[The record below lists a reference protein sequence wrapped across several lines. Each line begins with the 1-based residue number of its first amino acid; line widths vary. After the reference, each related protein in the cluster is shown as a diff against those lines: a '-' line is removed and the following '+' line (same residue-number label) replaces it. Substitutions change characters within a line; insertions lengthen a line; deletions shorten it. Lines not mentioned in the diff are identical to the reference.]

1 MFQDPSLSSHLAN
14 YQHLI
19 IITPCQWSTSP
30 WIRHTQCRAHSPL
43 VHMYPIRQY
52 LCTPYP
58 AHVPSC
64 ANVTGQIAPKLRRSP
79 CFPHAPRAICH
90 LRHILPSLLGNKP
103 YFHTSGT
110 SGTQLKV
117 EKTNQRSDHLNPH
130 HHHTHLP
137 QRAPQK
143 LCTANFSSGTL
154 KTLLNRPLV
163 LKK

>member
-1 MFQDPSLSSHLAN
+1 MMRQQQVESIALLLRTKSNTCSKTPPYHHTLPMIN
-14 YQHLI
+14 
-19 IITPCQWSTSP
+19 ITLDSP
-30 WIRHTQCRAHSPL
+30 HSVQASQPP
-43 VHMYPIRQY
+43 VYPIRQY

-110 SGTQLKV
+110 SGTRLKV
-117 EKTNQRSDHLNPH
+117 EKTNQRSDHLNPIITT
-130 HHHTHLP
+130 HTSPRERSTSKVVYCQFFLRTP
-137 QRAPQK
+137 
-143 LCTANFSSGTL
+143 
-154 KTLLNRPLV
+154 
-163 LKK
+163 

>member
-1 MFQDPSLSSHLAN
+1 MFQDPSLSTHLAN
-14 YQHLI
+14 NQHLL

-30 WIRHTQCRAHSPL
+30 WIRHTQCRPHSPL
-43 VHMYPIRQY
+43 VHVYPIRQY
-52 LCTPYP
+52 LCTPK

-110 SGTQLKV
+110 SGTRLKV
-117 EKTNQRSDHLNPH
+117 EKTNQRSDHLNPIITK
-130 HHHTHLP
+130 HTSP
-137 QRAPQK
+137 RERSTSK
-143 LCTANFSSGTL
+143 VVYCKFFFS
-154 KTLLNRPLV
+154 NP
-163 LKK
+163 